1 MLASEQINLYIA
13 DQPEWQRRT
22 MVRLRQLIHAASSE
36 VEEQWR
42 AQSPHFDVAGQP
54 LLNITSAKTA
64 VCVQFPKG
72 AQFKSARLP
81 YETCAEDKAGRTVKF
96 REGEP
101 INEAGFSN
109 LVERAVAIN
118 QRSAKAGEGDQK
130 DTSAAELEAVLRKDP
145 TAWANWETFSAAC
158 RKEYTEWVADGR
170 KEETRKRR
178 IAQAFELIREGL
190 TKEEEE
196 HRVKRS

>member
-1 MLASEQINLYIA
+1 MLASERINLYIA
-13 DQPEWQRRT
+13 DQPEWHRRT
-22 MVRLRQLIHAASSE
+22 MVRLRQLIHSASNE

-42 AQSPHFDVAGQP
+42 GQSPHFDVAGQP
-54 LLNITSAKTA
+54 LLNITSSKTA

-72 AQFKSARLP
+72 AQFKSTRLP
-81 YETCAEDKAGRTVKF
+81 YENCAEDKTGRTVKF
-96 REGEP
+96 REGET

-109 LVERAVAIN
+109 LVERAVALNHRI
-118 QRSAKAGEGDQK
+118 AKAGEG
-130 DTSAAELEAVLRKDP
+130 TSSAELEAVLRKDP
-145 TAWANWETFSAAC
+145 TAWANWETFSPSC

-196 HRVKRS
+196 HRVKRP